1 MPKLNLDLASTP
13 ISKIQYSNLRNL
25 SITDSC
31 NILNDFTKDLYRIQK
46 ETEKEIVL
54 VSKVRN
60 DFFMKVIKFD
70 VSENNLELRLDNIY
84 YKDNL
89 FETNLFLIEPK
100 RFSAFIHNKGDDTKY
115 KISSDDHEGISIE
128 VLDDKNLPQITYSI
142 SNKSDENYIGMT
154 KKVRTVPNSD
164 SLINST
170 AITFSNHYK
179 KYDRKQNEL
188 IEAVYKTSDVGSGT
202 FVISLKNNECQFD
215 KIVLTNNK
223 ITAASISEDAWNSVY
238 PSLSKKMK
246 DKSYNILYGND
257 FNLICKHLETSSEL
271 NQLVEDITKFKMIPL
286 ETLAIESIEY
296 IKPILHFLYIT
307 PENILQ
313 MKNSIIEDF
322 KLAQLSEKR
331 VSFGSELIFN
341 EYKAE
346 RAKNNYTSLSK
357 ENIKEFISLI
367 DNAVIAE
374 EKKLA
379 ARQSSKQKP

>member
-25 SITDSC
+25 SITESC

-70 VSENNLELRLDNIY
+70 VNENNLELRLDNIY

-100 RFSAFIHNKGDDTKY
+100 RFSAFIHNKEEDTKY

-128 VLDDKNLPQITYSI
+128 ILDDKNLPQITYSI

-179 KYDRKQNEL
+179 KYDRKPNEL
-188 IEAVYKTSDVGSGT
+188 IENVYKTSDVGSGT

-215 KIVLTNNK
+215 KIVLTDNK
-223 ITAASISEDAWNSVY
+223 ITGASISEDAWNSIY

-307 PENILQ
+307 PDNILQ

-331 VSFGSELIFN
+331 VSFGSELVFN

-357 ENIKEFISLI
+357 DNIKEFISLI

-374 EKKLA
+374 EKKLEL
-379 ARQSSKQKP
+379 RKSVKQKP

>member
-70 VSENNLELRLDNIY
+70 VNENNLELRLDNIY

-100 RFSAFIHNKGDDTKY
+100 RFSAFIHNKEDDTKY

-128 VLDDKNLPQITYSI
+128 ILDDKNLPQITYSI
-142 SNKSDENYIGMT
+142 SNRSDENYIGMT
-154 KKVRTVPNSD
+154 KKVKTVPNSD
-164 SLINST
+164 SLINSS

-188 IEAVYKTSDVGSGT
+188 IENVYKTSDVGSGT

-238 PSLSKKMK
+238 PLLSKKMQ

-307 PENILQ
+307 PDNILQ
-313 MKNSIIEDF
+313 MKNSIIDDF

-331 VSFGSELIFN
+331 VSFGSELVFN
-341 EYKAE
+341 EYQAE
-346 RAKNNYTSLSK
+346 RAKNTYKSLSK
-357 ENIKEFISLI
+357 DNILNFISEI
-367 DNAVIAE
+367 DNAFKIE
-374 EKKLA
+374 EKKLEL
-379 ARQSSKQKP
+379 RQSVKPKP